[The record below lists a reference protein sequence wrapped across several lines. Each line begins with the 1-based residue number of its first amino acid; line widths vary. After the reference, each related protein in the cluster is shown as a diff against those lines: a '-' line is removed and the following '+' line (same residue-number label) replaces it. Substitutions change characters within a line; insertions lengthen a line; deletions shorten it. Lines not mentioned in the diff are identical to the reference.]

1 MSVVASSALVSV
13 LMGEPGWEAL
23 QTCLE
28 EAQPWRIS
36 AVTLVEACMVVESC
50 LGLLGRAQL
59 DAMLLRIG
67 VEVRPMTA
75 ETAVVALDGW
85 RRFGRGRH
93 PARLNFGDCFSYAL
107 AMELDEALL
116 FVGNDFGMTDVVA
129 AVA

>member
-1 MSVVASSALVSV
+1 MSVVDSSALVSV

-28 EAQPWRIS
+28 EAQPWRMS
-36 AVTLVEACMVVESC
+36 AVTLVEACMVVESR

-67 VEVRPMTA
+67 AEVRPVSA
-75 ETAVVALDGW
+75 ETVVVALDGW

-116 FVGNDFGMTDVVA
+116 FVGNGFAMTDVVA
-129 AVA
+129 AVS